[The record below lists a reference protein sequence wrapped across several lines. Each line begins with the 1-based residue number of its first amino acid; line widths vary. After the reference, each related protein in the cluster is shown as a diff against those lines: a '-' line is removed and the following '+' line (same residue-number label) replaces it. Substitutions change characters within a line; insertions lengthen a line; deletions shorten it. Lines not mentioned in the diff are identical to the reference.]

1 MPIIDEALAW
11 GRVVINYNTGTHDHV
26 YAFHCR
32 AMLADGSWDVP
43 FGTEVTVEDTIRG
56 ILETQETTIPST
68 TTFGTFAVYKN
79 NPAPIPTELWYVGVV
94 DDTGVVPTAAYAA
107 GGTVTISLRTSLNR
121 RAKFVW
127 CDTLGGSVPPLRVL
141 PSAFDAEQ
149 QGWVDYII
157 GNPNIVTIDGQNITV
172 PHAITVN
179 LNDTLVRR
187 YAMAENTVS

>member
-11 GRVVINYNTGTHDHV
+11 GRTVINYNTGLHDHTF
-26 YAFHCR
+26 AFHHR
-32 AMLADGSWDVP
+32 EVLPDGSWATP
-43 FGTEVTVEDTIRG
+43 FGTELTVQDTIRG

-68 TTFGTFAVYKN
+68 ATFGTFLVYKN
-79 NPAPIPTELWYVGVV
+79 NPTPTPTELFYVGSV
-94 DDTGVVPTAAYAA
+94 DVTGVVPTAAYAA
-107 GGTVTISLRTSLNR
+107 GGTVTLSFRTSLNR

-127 CDTLGGSVPPLRVL
+127 CDTLGASVPPLRVL

-149 QGWVDYII
+149 EGWFDYII
-157 GNPNIVTIDGQNITV
+157 GNPNIVTIDGENITV
-172 PHAITVN
+172 AHAITVN